1 MRAAVI
7 TIFPEVIRAAMAE
20 GVVARAV
27 REGRL
32 DIDLVNPREH
42 TSDRRRNVDDRP
54 FGGGPGM
61 VMLAAPLAS
70 AVATARE
77 SLPSSAPVILLSP
90 QGERFRQQTATE
102 LAESDGFVLVAGRYE
117 GIDERFVEQNVDREI
132 SIGDY
137 VLSGGELPA
146 LVVID
151 AVARLLPGALGNP
164 ASVLDESHVDGLLD
178 WPHYTRPEIHAGR
191 RVPPVLLSGNHAEV
205 ARWRRRE
212 ALGRTWQRRPELL
225 LDRDISSHDR
235 TLLAEYIAEQ
245 PAAAAIAATSASST
259 NTQGDE
265 PNAPQQDH

>member
-1 MRAAVI
+1 MRAAIV

-20 GVVARAV
+20 GVVARTV

-32 DIDLVNPREH
+32 DIDLVNPRDH
-42 TSDRRRNVDDRP
+42 ADDRRRNVDDRP

-61 VMLAAPLAS
+61 VMLAAPLES
-70 AVATARE
+70 AVAAARE
-77 SLPSSAPVILLSP
+77 NLPASAPVILLSP
-90 QGERFRQQTATE
+90 QGEPFRQQTATE
-102 LAESDGFVLVAGRYE
+102 LAASDGFVLVAGRYE
-117 GIDERFVEQNVDREI
+117 GIDERFVEAQVDREL

-164 ASVLDESHVDGLLD
+164 DSTIDESHMDGLLD

-191 RVPPVLLSGNHAEV
+191 RTPSVLLSGNHGEV
-205 ARWRRRE
+205 ANWRRRE

-225 LDRDISSHDR
+225 LDRDLSRRDR
-235 TLLAEYIAEQ
+235 ELLADYITEH
-245 PAAAAIAATSASST
+245 PAT
-259 NTQGDE
+259 
-265 PNAPQQDH
+265 

>member
-1 MRAAVI
+1 MRASVV

-32 DIDLVNPREH
+32 DIDLVNPRDH
-42 TSDRRRNVDDRP
+42 ADDRRRNVDDRP

-61 VMLAAPLAS
+61 VMLAAPLES
-70 AVATARE
+70 AVAAARKY
-77 SLPSSAPVILLSP
+77 LPPSAQVILLSP
-90 QGERFRQQTATE
+90 QGEPFRQRTATE
-102 LAESDGFVLVAGRYE
+102 LAASAGFVLVAGRYE
-117 GIDERFVEQNVDREI
+117 GIDERFVEANVDREM

-164 ASVLDESHVDGLLD
+164 DSVIDESHVDGLLD
-178 WPHYTRPEIHAGR
+178 WPHYTRPEIHEGR
-191 RVPPVLLSGNHAEV
+191 RTPSVLLSGNHAEV

-212 ALGRTWQRRPELL
+212 ALGRTWRRRPELL
-225 LDRDISSHDR
+225 LDRDLSSRDR
-235 TLLAEYIAEQ
+235 ELLADYIAQ
-245 PAAAAIAATSASST
+245 HPAAT
-259 NTQGDE
+259 
-265 PNAPQQDH
+265 

>member
-1 MRAAVI
+1 MRAAVV

-42 TSDRRRNVDDRP
+42 ADNRRRNVDDRP

-70 AVATARE
+70 AVATARAR
-77 SLPSSAPVILLSP
+77 LPDSAPVILLSP
-90 QGERFRQQTATE
+90 QGQRFRQQTATE
-102 LAESDGFVLVAGRYE
+102 LAASEGFVLVAGRYE
-117 GIDERFVEQNVDREI
+117 GIDERFVAQNVDREI
-132 SIGDY
+132 SIGDF

-164 ASVLDESHVDGLLD
+164 ASALDESHVDGLLD
-178 WPHYTRPEIHAGR
+178 WPHYTRPETHAGQR
-191 RVPPVLLSGNHAEV
+191 APSVLLSGNHAEV

-225 LDRDISSHDR
+225 LDRDISPRDR
-235 TLLAEYIAEQ
+235 ALLAEYIAEQ
-245 PAAAAIAATSASST
+245 PATAPVPATNAPPT

-265 PNAPQQDH
+265 LNAPQQDH

>member
-1 MRAAVI
+1 MRAAVV

-20 GVVARAV
+20 GVVARTV

-32 DIDLVNPREH
+32 DIDLVNPRDH
-42 TSDRRRNVDDRP
+42 ADDRRRNVDDRP

-61 VMLAAPLAS
+61 VMLAAPLES
-70 AVATARE
+70 AVEAARE
-77 SLPSSAPVILLSP
+77 NLPASAPVILLSP
-90 QGERFRQQTATE
+90 QGEPFRQQTATE
-102 LAESDGFVLVAGRYE
+102 LAASDGFVLVAGRYE
-117 GIDERFVEQNVDREI
+117 GIDERFVEAQVDREL

-164 ASVLDESHVDGLLD
+164 DSTIDESHMDGLLD

-191 RVPPVLLSGNHAEV
+191 RTPSVLLSGNHGQV
-205 ARWRRRE
+205 ANWRRRE

-225 LDRDISSHDR
+225 LDRDLSRRDR
-235 TLLAEYIAEQ
+235 ELLADYIAEH
-245 PAAAAIAATSASST
+245 PAT
-259 NTQGDE
+259 
-265 PNAPQQDH
+265 

>member
-1 MRAAVI
+1 MRAAVV

-20 GVVARAV
+20 GVVARTV

-32 DIDLVNPREH
+32 DIDLVNPRDH
-42 TSDRRRNVDDRP
+42 ADDRRRNVDDRP

-61 VMLAAPLAS
+61 VMLAAPLES
-70 AVATARE
+70 AVAAARE
-77 SLPSSAPVILLSP
+77 NLPASAPVILLSP
-90 QGERFRQQTATE
+90 QGEPFRQQTATE
-102 LAESDGFVLVAGRYE
+102 LAASDGFVLVAGRYE
-117 GIDERFVEQNVDREI
+117 GIDERFVEAQVDREL

-164 ASVLDESHVDGLLD
+164 DSTIDESHMDGLLD

-191 RVPPVLLSGNHAEV
+191 RTPSVLLSGNHGEV
-205 ARWRRRE
+205 ANWRRRE

-225 LDRDISSHDR
+225 LDRDLSRRDR
-235 TLLAEYIAEQ
+235 ELLADYITEH
-245 PAAAAIAATSASST
+245 PAT
-259 NTQGDE
+259 
-265 PNAPQQDH
+265 

>member
-1 MRAAVI
+1 MRAAVV

-42 TSDRRRNVDDRP
+42 ADDRRRNVDDRP

-70 AVATARE
+70 AVAAARE
-77 SLPSSAPVILLSP
+77 RLPTSAPVILLSP
-90 QGERFRQQTATE
+90 QGERFGQQTATE
-102 LAESDGFVLVAGRYE
+102 LAAGEGFVLVAGRYE
-117 GIDERFVEQNVDREI
+117 GIDERFVEQNVDREV

-191 RVPPVLLSGNHAEV
+191 PTPSVLLSGNHAQV

-212 ALGRTWQRRPELL
+212 ALGRTWLRRPELL
-225 LDRDISSHDR
+225 LDRDISPRDR
-235 TLLAEYIAEQ
+235 ALLAEYIAEQ
-245 PAAAAIAATSASST
+245 PAAAAISATNAARTH
-259 NTQGDE
+259 TQGDE

>member
-1 MRAAVI
+1 MRAAVV

-20 GVVARAV
+20 GVVARTV

-32 DIDLVNPREH
+32 DIDLVNPRDH
-42 TSDRRRNVDDRP
+42 ADDKRRNVDDRP

-61 VMLAAPLAS
+61 VMLAALLES
-70 AVATARE
+70 AVAAARE
-77 SLPSSAPVILLSP
+77 NLPASAPVILLSP
-90 QGERFRQQTATE
+90 QGEPFRQQTATE
-102 LAESDGFVLVAGRYE
+102 LAASDGFVLVAGRYE
-117 GIDERFVEQNVDREI
+117 GIDERFVEAQVDREL

-164 ASVLDESHVDGLLD
+164 DSTIDESHMDGLLD

-191 RVPPVLLSGNHAEV
+191 RTPSVLLSGNHGEV
-205 ARWRRRE
+205 ANWRRRE

-225 LDRDISSHDR
+225 LDRDLSRRDR
-235 TLLAEYIAEQ
+235 ELLADYITEH
-245 PAAAAIAATSASST
+245 PAT
-259 NTQGDE
+259 
-265 PNAPQQDH
+265 